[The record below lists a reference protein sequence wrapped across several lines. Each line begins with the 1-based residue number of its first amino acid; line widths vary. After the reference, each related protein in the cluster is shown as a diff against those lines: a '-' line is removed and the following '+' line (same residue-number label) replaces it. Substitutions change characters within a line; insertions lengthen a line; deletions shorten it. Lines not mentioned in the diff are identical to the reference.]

1 MEFVPGRLEKL
12 AGLNEESVMQLGK
25 VFCLS
30 EPSNMHK
37 AIDAILEAGIEVDLA
52 FSMGTFYFNFS
63 SESLAKE
70 AHNAVAKVIDK
81 KKELKWVE

>member
-1 MEFVPGRLEKL
+1 MEFLPGRLEKL

-52 FSMGTFYFNFS
+52 FSMGTFYFNFA

-70 AHNAVAKVIDK
+70 AHAAVSKVIDK
-81 KKELKWVE
+81 KKELKWIE

>member
-1 MEFVPGRLEKL
+1 MSLSTDRLAKL

-37 AIDAILEAGIEVDLA
+37 AIDAILEAGIQVDLA
-52 FSMGTFYFNFS
+52 YSMGTFYFNFD
-63 SESLAKE
+63 SEKVAKD
-70 AHNAVAKVIDK
+70 AHSVVSKVIDK